1 MGVSTT
7 YIGHVEIEPPLNVA
21 ERDYLSAFAA
31 SRRSWRRGG
40 PYAVTPEDPDTGS
53 SDAAVD
59 RYNRIAAGQPSLWC
73 QWVPCPRGCC
83 LSWNGHEKFY
93 AGASWLQYLMDHFLR
108 PGAEVSS
115 SKAEVFGRFTFD
127 HRMDGVIAGRQEDTR
142 ELFLLRVDDSLL
154 TQQVLRRG
162 DAMPWDEWW
171 PSPRADIPVVGVL
184 GSPIVAPRD
193 ERGAGRAEVAGPAG
207 QLDG

>member
-7 YIGHVEIEPPLNVA
+7 YIGHIEIEPPLNPA
-21 ERDYLSAFAA
+21 ERNYLNAFAA

-40 PYAVTPEDPDTGS
+40 PYAVTPADPHSGS

-73 QWVPCPRGCC
+73 QWVPCRRGCC
-83 LSWNGHEKFY
+83 LSWNGYEKFY
-93 AGASWLQYLMDHFLR
+93 AGASWLTYLMDHFLR
-108 PGAEVSS
+108 PGAEASS
-115 SKAEVFGRFTFD
+115 SKARQFSGFNFD
-127 HRMDGVIAGRQEDTR
+127 HRLDGVIAGRQEDTR
-142 ELFLLRVDDSLL
+142 ELFLLRVDNSVL

-162 DAMPWDEWW
+162 DATPWDDEW
-171 PSPRADIPVVGVL
+171 PSSRADIPITDDL

-193 ERGAGRAEVAGPAG
+193 ERGAG
-207 QLDG
+207 